1 MKKTKAPSFDRPTT
15 IIGENVE
22 LNAVLL
28 KSSEAIKII
37 GRFTGDIESSS
48 SIVITGTG
56 YVKGNVS
63 ADFAYICG
71 VVEGNLDVSHTVQI
85 AHNGSVTGSIVC
97 ANLITDEGALINGSC
112 TMRQPVESTEDSGYS
127 D

>member
-15 IIGENVE
+15 IIGENAE

-28 KSSEAIKII
+28 KCSEAIKII
-37 GRFTGDIESSS
+37 GKVTGDIESSS
-48 SIVITGTG
+48 SVVISKTG

-71 VVEGNLDVSHTVQI
+71 AVEGNIDVSHTVQI
-85 AHNGSVTGSIVC
+85 AHSGSVTGSITC
-97 ANLITDEGALINGSC
+97 ANIITDEGAVINGSC
-112 TMRQPVESTEDSGYS
+112 IMRQPSDSVPASDYS

>member
-1 MKKTKAPSFDRPTT
+1 MKKTKAPAFDRPTT
-15 IIGENVE
+15 IIGENTE

-28 KSSEAIKII
+28 KCNEAVKII
-37 GRFTGDIESSS
+37 GKFTGDIESSS

-56 YVKGNVS
+56 YVKGNIS

-85 AHNGSVTGSIVC
+85 AHSGSVIGSITC
-97 ANLITDEGALINGSC
+97 ANIITDEGAVINGSC
-112 TMRQPVESTEDSGYS
+112 TMRQPVDSVLASDYS